1 MTRSWPSAGVA
12 LMVGLA
18 LLPQVARA
26 EYGHVRRVHDG
37 TAYTLEKGEFSVG
50 LLGPVQVGVLDELTV
65 VTHPV
70 LHLLLTPNVVIRGKV
85 LDGPVALALNL
96 GYIQTFLDP
105 RRLHFPGTLSF
116 FPLLTVPV
124 SQRVALSGQ
133 VGYLLD
139 VSPVAHGV
147 LFGGGLAVLVSRADL
162 VNLQV
167 QDEYYRDP
175 TGVRRPTVLLTYTHA
190 FYRLRVRA
198 GVAIGRFPVQV
209 GASSTDIR
217 NLPAYPVVDLIW
229 VL

>member
-1 MTRSWPSAGVA
+1 MASRTDWMLAVFVGMLAFGPTSALGEF
-12 LMVGLA
+12 GD
-18 LLPQVARA
+18 
-26 EYGHVRRVHDG
+26 VRRVHDG

-50 LLGPVQVGVLDELTV
+50 VFGPMQFGVLDELTV

-70 LHLLLTPNVVIRGKV
+70 LHLLLTPNAVLRAKV

-105 RRLHFPGTLSF
+105 RHLRFPGTVSF
-116 FPLLTVPV
+116 FPLLTVPL
-124 SQRVALSGQ
+124 SSRVALSGQ

-147 LFGGGLAVLVSRADL
+147 AFGGGLAVLVSASDL
-162 VNLQV
+162 LNLQV

-175 TGVRRPTVLLTYTHA
+175 TALRRPTILFTYTHA
-190 FYRLRVRA
+190 FYRLRLRA
-198 GVAIGRFPVQV
+198 GVAVGRFPIQV
-209 GASSTDIR
+209 GSAATDIR
-217 NLPAYPVVDLIW
+217 NLPAYPIVDVMW